1 MCARR
6 WWERVGP
13 WRGFWPDEQNGAAGV
28 VDDEARGRREA
39 GRSEPV
45 AVAVAGA
52 DQQVGADGC
61 LQDLVFH
68 AAVAVQ
74 ACSGAAEPVGGD
86 IEKLGSSG
94 RGEGSQVTA
103 GVVSGGT
110 PTAEQPEER
119 AMSDVSSLVVGDVE
133 QDDPRLIREPGA
145 SGVDAG
151 GPRSLGDPDDCG
163 CGHDG
168 QPPDTATHPER
179 HAGNGHRNLTA
190 VQRRGVSPGTAP
202 PMLAGRTPRP
212 ALAQC

>member
-1 MCARR
+1 
-6 WWERVGP
+6 
-13 WRGFWPDEQNGAAGV
+13 V

-39 GRSEPV
+39 VRSEPV

-61 LQDLVFH
+61 LHDLVFH

-94 RGEGSQVTA
+94 RGEGIQVTA

-133 QDDPRLIREPGA
+133 QDDPRLIRDPGA

-151 GPRSLGDPDDCG
+151 RPRSLGDPDDCG

-168 QPPDTATHPER
+168 QPPIPP
-179 HAGNGHRNLTA
+179 LTQSVTLA
-190 VQRRGVSPGTAP
+190 MVTETSQLSNVAGVSPGTAP
-202 PMLAGRTPRP
+202 PMPAGRTPRP